1 MSNRQEIY
9 EFYISNFQTYL
20 ASKKLQNKLYVP
32 DENAI
37 NESIARGESLFEN
50 NQNYILLEEER
61 KYVINRIKSI
71 VGIYQEEGVAL
82 LGDYE
87 HDFEWYNKFLKDGN
101 EQYYWNRYKYY
112 LRDRE
117 NNKHPLPDQLIDSLE
132 NITLHKIMSFIGNP
146 SDDSCFSI
154 RGLVVGD
161 VQSGKT
167 LNYIGLI
174 TKAADAGYKVILVLT
189 GTTEELRKQ
198 TQIRIEEGFIGYDVD
213 SKKSVGVKMGDK
225 TPKSF
230 TSRKSDFVA
239 DRDKTTNMKISKEN
253 SEPMIFVLKKNS
265 DVLEK
270 LYNSLKSINTTREY
284 QKINAP
290 VLIID
295 DEADNASINT
305 NKPEDDPTKINGHI
319 RNLLNL
325 FEKSSYIGF
334 TATPFANVFISYD
347 DNDSMLKDDL
357 FPRDFIYS
365 LIPPSNYFGAKKYFI
380 ERNSNICYIR
390 DDSDGIFPM
399 RHKSTWNG
407 DVLFD
412 SLYESINLFLI
423 GNAIRDIRDINPKT
437 HRSMMI
443 NMTRY
448 INVQKVIKS
457 IVENYYQNVKNA
469 VKLTQKLSPDDAI
482 KNSYI
487 HGLKNSFEKQY
498 KNIVINEVTGE
509 IVQWEDI
516 RQHLFKSIKDIQIV
530 VVNSSKQSQKLNY
543 AGNESGLRI
552 IAIGGLALSR
562 GITLEGLFV
571 SYFYRNT
578 STFDVLMQMGRW
590 FGYRDGYNDL
600 CRIYLTWKSAYV
612 YKNVSES
619 IDCLRNDISNMNEQ
633 GMKPKDYGIRV
644 KNDDLTLQITA
655 ANKRRNTKKV
665 VYQKTFYGNIFST
678 PVLHRDLSVIT
689 SNIEATKHLLS
700 KINKKTRADNVKHPY
715 FKGIPKSDVIELL
728 NNIKIHKGSDPYF
741 NIKQIVSFLNKSK
754 DLEIFDLLVMGGES
768 KEDKFEFSPLDIHTP
783 LVKRQYDIPDTDKT
797 AIRLSLSRYR
807 LIGRSDAKYGLEED
821 KIPKGNNLPSQDY
834 MIPGRNSLLIL
845 YFIQPSN
852 KPDGDDDPNL
862 LADLQKNN
870 YKYLIGFAIGFP
882 KKYDAS
888 AEKIIYTVNS
898 TVNYFDRDHND
909 EGEGAYE

>member
-1 MSNRQEIY
+1 MNNRQEIY

-20 ASKKLQNKLYVP
+20 ASVKLKNKLFVP
-32 DENAI
+32 DDNAI
-37 NESIARGESLFEN
+37 NKSISHGESLFEN
-50 NQNYILLEEER
+50 DPNYILNTEEK
-61 KYVINRIKSI
+61 KYVANRIKSI
-71 VGIYQEEGVAL
+71 FGIYQEEGDAL

-87 HDFEWYNKFLKDGN
+87 HDFEWYNKFLGEGN
-101 EQYYWNRYKYY
+101 EQYYWNRYKYF

-117 NNKHPLPDQLIDSLE
+117 NNKHPLPDQLIDRLE
-132 NITLHKIMSFIGNP
+132 NTTLNKIMSFIGNP
-146 SDDSCFSI
+146 NDESKFSV
-154 RGLVVGD
+154 RGLVIGD

-213 SKKSVGVKMGDK
+213 SKKSVGVKVGNK

-239 DRDKTTNMKISKEN
+239 DRDKTTNMKISKDN

-270 LYNSLKSINTTREY
+270 LYNSIKSINTTREY
-284 QKINAP
+284 QKINVP
-290 VLIID
+290 ILVID

-319 RNLLNL
+319 RNILNL
-325 FEKSSYIGF
+325 FEKSSYVGF

-347 DNDSMLKDDL
+347 DNDSMLKDNL

-365 LIPPSNYFGAKKYFI
+365 IKAPSNYCGPKKYFI
-380 ERNSNICYIR
+380 EPNSNICYIR
-390 DDSDGIFPM
+390 DDSDDIFPM
-399 RHKSTWNG
+399 KHPSTWNG
-407 DVLFD
+407 EILFD
-412 SLYESINLFLI
+412 SLYEAINLFLI
-423 GNAIRDIRDINPKT
+423 GNAIRDIRDINTKT

-448 INVQKVIKS
+448 INVQKVIKT
-457 IVENYYQNVKNA
+457 IVDDYYQNVRNA
-469 VKLTQKLSPDDAI
+469 VKLTQKYTPEEAI
-482 KNSYI
+482 KNNYI
-487 HGLKNSFEKQY
+487 QRLKNSFEKEYQ
-498 KNIVINEVTGE
+498 NIVINEVTGE
-509 IVQWEDI
+509 VVQWETL
-516 RQHLFKSIKDIQIV
+516 RQQLFKSIKDIQV
-530 VVNSSKQSQKLNY
+530 AVVNSSKQSQKLNY
-543 AGNESGLRI
+543 AGNENGLRI

-562 GITLEGLFV
+562 GITLEGLFI

-619 IDCLRNDISNMNEQ
+619 IDCLRNDISNMNEH

-665 VYQKTFYGNIFST
+665 VYQKTFYGSIFST
-678 PVLHRDLSVIT
+678 PVLHRDLSIIA
-689 SNIEATKHLLS
+689 SNIEATKLLLS
-700 KINKKTRADNVKHPY
+700 KIDKNSRDKNVKHPY
-715 FKGIPKSDVIELL
+715 FRNIPKNNIIELL
-728 NNIKIHKGSDPYF
+728 KNITIHRGSDSYF
-741 NIKQIVSFLNKSK
+741 STKQIIAFLEKSN
-754 DLEIFDLLVMGGES
+754 DLVNFDLLIMGGES
-768 KEDKFEFSPLDIHTP
+768 DKNPFEFSPLDINVP
-783 LVKRQYDIPDTDKT
+783 LVIRQYDTPDKT

-807 LIGRSDAKYGLEED
+807 LIGRSDAKHGLKNDE
-821 KIPKGNNLPSQDY
+821 IPEGNNLPSQDY
-834 MIPGRNSLLIL
+834 MIQGRNSLLII

-852 KPDGDDDPNL
+852 KPASGEDDTKL
-862 LADLQKNN
+862 LSELKNST
-870 YKYLIGFAIGFP
+870 YKYLVGFAIGFP

-898 TVNYFDRDHND
+898 TVNYFDRDHNEEGD
-909 EGEGAYE
+909 ESNE